1 MNEEEKIKLNYL
13 HVATAN
19 EIIDLGNNQWLL
31 KPLDNNR
38 VCIRLFLTLKWDE
51 SHRYHLNEP
60 MTNLNITKTKTIWHY
75 VPPDRMQKVYTA
87 LVSYSCKKKKK
98 SQLNLT
104 ERLNLI
110 TNLEDACAWG
120 SMLNGNTI
128 NKIQNVRNSIP
139 VTLTNTWQRKK
150 TNKVEETVKY

>member
-87 LVSYSCKKKKK
+87 PVSYSCKKKKK
-98 SQLNLT
+98 
-104 ERLNLI
+104 I
-110 TNLEDACAWG
+110 TPESDRTSKSDYQFRRRMCMGEHVKWEHNQ
-120 SMLNGNTI
+120 
-128 NKIQNVRNSIP
+128 QNP
-139 VTLTNTWQRKK
+139 
-150 TNKVEETVKY
+150 EC